1 MSAKDFD
8 GMTAEEIREWDQ
20 EQRARARAKFAGQ
33 PVPAISRAKRDD
45 YPHWERSGWG
55 FRLHAGAKISVA
67 SDDGSETEGRVLG
80 LREVLD
86 RGPLALVV
94 DLDGPWALRR
104 AGGEIWA
111 EQAEADRVTVPEPEV
126 PVTAWKLAEPPA
138 PGVPV
143 EPAARAAHE
152 WTVRTNHLEGQA

>member
-1 MSAKDFD
+1 MKDFD
-8 GMTAEEIREWDQ
+8 GMTAEEIREWEQ

-33 PVPAISRAKRDD
+33 PVPRISRAKRDD

-55 FRLHAGAKISVA
+55 FRLHAGAKIHVA
-67 SDDGSETEGRVLG
+67 RDDGSEAEGRVLG

-104 AGGEIWA
+104 TGGETWA
-111 EQAEADRVTVPEPEV
+111 GEVDADRVLVPDLEV
-126 PVTAWKLAEPPA
+126 PVTAWELAAPPPAGVAVEPPA
-138 PGVPV
+138 
-143 EPAARAAHE
+143 RAVHE
-152 WTVRTNHLEGQA
+152 WTVRTNNLEGQA